1 MSTFTAY
8 LVRRL
13 PLCEV
18 TELFPIVNIN
28 DLFKSVLLEVLPVV
42 EDKPIRDDLVQFLD
56 TNFILYMDRSLANAG
71 FKGDELDDL
80 VHDLVAK
87 LLVSPKGLVSGWRME
102 GPISARFKKSVKNY
116 VITAWQKAKRRRRIR
131 ELPDDQIQQERP
143 RSNEDLIHDF
153 REWIRMRVG
162 EPAVKVFDA
171 RLADEDIKNLV
182 GQEGIPSNYALK
194 QLIKRIKS
202 QAVIWAGTD
211 PAFQIRVQKIMDA
224 ESQTLAR
231 RFGRG
236 TVGVG

>member
-13 PLCEV
+13 PLVEV
-18 TELFPIVNIN
+18 TSFFPTEKMN
-28 DLFKSVLLEVLPVV
+28 DLFVREILRVIPAVQGTQLG
-42 EDKPIRDDLVQFLD
+42 DDLARLLNW
-56 TNFILYMDRSLANAG
+56 NFVGYIDKALKSA
-71 FKGDELDDL
+71 FGDAERDAL
-80 VHDLVAK
+80 VHDIVVK
-87 LLVSPKGLVSGWRME
+87 MLVSPGGLVSGWKMDA
-102 GPISARFKKSVKNY
+102 PLSWRFKRSVKNAI
-116 VITAWQKAKRRRRIR
+116 ITLGQKAKRRRRIR

-171 RLADEDIKNLV
+171 RLANEDIKNLV

-194 QLIKRIKS
+194 QLVQRIKS
-202 QAVIWAGTD
+202 QAVLWAGTD